1 MISGIRMP
9 QTRCTRIS
17 ESGILRRAALALCAC
32 LLFTAV
38 LGGCGAETSD
48 EPVDSS
54 KLQVM
59 ASFLYDAR
67 FRTKIGGE
75 HVQVTCMVPSGT
87 EPHDWEPSTKDIT
100 RMEQADVFIYNG
112 AGMEHW
118 VSDVLAGLSNK
129 KLISV
134 EASQEELLRSAEEEE
149 SHDHEAV
156 HADEGEEDS
165 HDHGTA
171 HADEDGHDHADEED
185 AAVSNAAAHED
196 DAADHTVV
204 AAPDGHDAHEH
215 GEYDPHVWLDPM
227 NAKQEM
233 QNICEAFSEADPEH
247 RADYQAN
254 YEKWAKQLDELDKTY
269 QTTLENLSE
278 RNIVV
283 AHEAYG
289 YLCRRYNLTQVSI
302 EGMSP
307 DSEPDPGRMA
317 DIIDFVRA
325 NNVRAIF
332 FEELSGSRTA
342 ETVAAETG
350 VKLFDPQPAGR
361 PKRQTG
367 RNRRRLFFRHGR
379 KSAAA
384 DRSFAVRSRHM
395 NAIEIK
401 NLHFSYGKEN
411 VLDGVSLCLK
421 EGRLAILAGENGAGK
436 STLLRLFIRRAPD
449 RGKATKGIKK
459 KAAAM
464 AALRFWG
471 KTSDSLRTGRA
482 SAMCRRTGWVAGR
495 IFRHPWKKSCAQI
508 YISRSDCSGLR
519 GKKSGSR

>member
-1 MISGIRMP
+1 MRINRKKQLGKHTVISGIRMP
-9 QTRCTRIS
+9 QPHCRRVS
-17 ESGILRRAALALCAC
+17 ESGILRRVALALCAC

-38 LGGCGAETSD
+38 FVGCGTEASD
-48 EPVDSS
+48 EPVDPNR
-54 KLQVM
+54 LQVM
-59 ASFLYDAR
+59 ASFYTMYDFAQ
-67 FRTKIGGE
+67 KIGGE

-129 KLISV
+129 KMISV
-134 EASQEELLRSAEEEE
+134 EASQGVSLLRSAEEEE

-156 HADEGEEDS
+156 HADEDEEDS
-165 HDHGTA
+165 HE
-171 HADEDGHDHADEED
+171 HAHDH
-185 AAVSNAAAHED
+185 
-196 DAADHTVV
+196 
-204 AAPDGHDAHEH
+204 AHEH

-233 QNICEAFSEADPEH
+233 QNICEAFSKADPEH

-289 YLCRRYNLTQVSI
+289 YLCRRYHLTQVSI

-350 VKLFDPQPAGR
+350 VKLLTLSPLEGLSD
-361 PKRQTG
+361 RQEETG
-367 RNRRRLFFRHGR
+367 GDYF
-379 KSAAA
+379 S
-384 DRSFAVRSRHM
+384 VM
-395 NAIEIK
+395 EE
-401 NLHFSYGKEN
+401 NLQQLTE
-411 VLDGVSLCLK
+411 
-421 EGRLAILAGENGAGK
+421 
-436 STLLRLFIRRAPD
+436 
-449 RGKATKGIKK
+449 
-459 KAAAM
+459 
-464 AALRFWG
+464 ALR
-471 KTSDSLRTGRA
+471 
-482 SAMCRRTGWVAGR
+482 
-495 IFRHPWKKSCAQI
+495 
-508 YISRSDCSGLR
+508 
-519 GKKSGSR
+519 

>member
-1 MISGIRMP
+1 MRINRKKQLGKHAVISGIRMP
-9 QTRCTRIS
+9 QLRCTRVS
-17 ESGILRRAALALCAC
+17 KSDILRRASLALCAC

-38 LGGCGAETSD
+38 FVGCGTEASD
-48 EPVDSS
+48 EPVDPNR
-54 KLQVM
+54 LQVM
-59 ASFLYDAR
+59 ASFYTMYDFAQ
-67 FRTKIGGE
+67 KIGGE

-134 EASQEELLRSAEEEE
+134 EASQGVSLLRSAEEEE

-156 HADEGEEDS
+156 HADEDEEDS
-165 HDHGTA
+165 HE
-171 HADEDGHDHADEED
+171 HAHDH
-185 AAVSNAAAHED
+185 
-196 DAADHTVV
+196 
-204 AAPDGHDAHEH
+204 AHEH

-350 VKLFDPQPAGR
+350 VKLLTLSPLEGLSD
-361 PKRQTG
+361 RQEETG
-367 RNRRRLFFRHGR
+367 GDYF
-379 KSAAA
+379 S
-384 DRSFAVRSRHM
+384 VM
-395 NAIEIK
+395 EE
-401 NLHFSYGKEN
+401 NLQQLTE
-411 VLDGVSLCLK
+411 
-421 EGRLAILAGENGAGK
+421 
-436 STLLRLFIRRAPD
+436 
-449 RGKATKGIKK
+449 
-459 KAAAM
+459 
-464 AALRFWG
+464 ALR
-471 KTSDSLRTGRA
+471 
-482 SAMCRRTGWVAGR
+482 
-495 IFRHPWKKSCAQI
+495 
-508 YISRSDCSGLR
+508 
-519 GKKSGSR
+519 

>member
-1 MISGIRMP
+1 MRINRKKQLGKHAVISGIRMTKP
-9 QTRCTRIS
+9 RCRRVS
-17 ESGILRRAALALCAC
+17 ESGILRRASLALCAC

-38 LGGCGAETSD
+38 FVGCGTEASD
-48 EPVDSS
+48 EPVDPN

-59 ASFLYDAR
+59 TSFYTMYDFAQ
-67 FRTKIGGE
+67 KIGGE

-118 VSDVLAGLSNK
+118 VADVLAGLSNK

-134 EASQEELLRSAEEEE
+134 EASQGVSLLRSAEEEDG
-149 SHDHEAV
+149 HDHEAV
-156 HADEGEEDS
+156 HADEDEEDS
-165 HDHGTA
+165 HEHDD
-171 HADEDGHDHADEED
+171 ADAEDAVHEED
-185 AAVSNAAAHED
+185 AAD
-196 DAADHTVV
+196 RVV
-204 AAPDGHDAHEH
+204 AAAPDGHDAHEH

-233 QNICEAFSEADPEH
+233 QNICAAFSKADPER

-350 VKLFDPQPAGR
+350 VKLLTLSPLEGLSD
-361 PKRQTG
+361 RQEETG
-367 RNRRRLFFRHGR
+367 GDYF
-379 KSAAA
+379 S
-384 DRSFAVRSRHM
+384 VM
-395 NAIEIK
+395 EE
-401 NLHFSYGKEN
+401 NLQQLTE
-411 VLDGVSLCLK
+411 
-421 EGRLAILAGENGAGK
+421 
-436 STLLRLFIRRAPD
+436 
-449 RGKATKGIKK
+449 
-459 KAAAM
+459 
-464 AALRFWG
+464 ALR
-471 KTSDSLRTGRA
+471 
-482 SAMCRRTGWVAGR
+482 
-495 IFRHPWKKSCAQI
+495 
-508 YISRSDCSGLR
+508 
-519 GKKSGSR
+519 

>member
-1 MISGIRMP
+1 MRINRKKQLGKHAVISGIRMP
-9 QTRCTRIS
+9 QLRCTRVS
-17 ESGILRRAALALCAC
+17 KSDILRRASLALCAC

-38 LGGCGAETSD
+38 FVGCGTEASD
-48 EPVDSS
+48 EPVDPNR
-54 KLQVM
+54 LQVM
-59 ASFLYDAR
+59 ASFYTMYDFAQ
-67 FRTKIGGE
+67 KIGGE

-134 EASQEELLRSAEEEE
+134 EASQGVSLLRSAEEEDG
-149 SHDHEAV
+149 HDHEAA
-156 HADEGEEDS
+156 HADEDEEDS
-165 HDHGTA
+165 HDHDD
-171 HADEDGHDHADEED
+171 ADAEDAVHEED
-185 AAVSNAAAHED
+185 AAD
-196 DAADHTVV
+196 RVV
-204 AAPDGHDAHEH
+204 AAAPDGHDAHEH

-233 QNICEAFSEADPEH
+233 QNICAAFSKADPEH

-254 YEKWAKQLDELDKTY
+254 YEKWAKQLDELDKIY
-269 QTTLENLSE
+269 QMTLENLSE

-342 ETVAAETG
+342 ETIAAETG
-350 VKLFDPQPAGR
+350 VKLLTLSPLEGLSD
-361 PKRQTG
+361 RQEETG
-367 RNRRRLFFRHGR
+367 GDYF
-379 KSAAA
+379 S
-384 DRSFAVRSRHM
+384 VM
-395 NAIEIK
+395 EE
-401 NLHFSYGKEN
+401 NLQQLTE
-411 VLDGVSLCLK
+411 
-421 EGRLAILAGENGAGK
+421 
-436 STLLRLFIRRAPD
+436 
-449 RGKATKGIKK
+449 
-459 KAAAM
+459 
-464 AALRFWG
+464 ALR
-471 KTSDSLRTGRA
+471 
-482 SAMCRRTGWVAGR
+482 
-495 IFRHPWKKSCAQI
+495 
-508 YISRSDCSGLR
+508 
-519 GKKSGSR
+519 